1 MAKKILFIDDEP
13 EFVRPQVI
21 ALEDAGYE
29 VTLGPDPDKAVA
41 LLQEQDFD
49 LIILDLIMPPRRE
62 ERGDQELDF
71 AETGVKLHQE
81 IRDELGLV
89 DIPIVFLSV
98 VRDLGIRGRLMQR
111 ERSCGRR
118 FRFLTKPAR
127 SSATIVQ
134 PEPKPFKTNQK
145 QNFSNRTVLR

>member
-1 MAKKILFIDDEP
+1 MTKKILFIDDEP

-21 ALEDAGYE
+21 ALEDAGYK
-29 VTLGPDPDKAVA
+29 VTLEPDPDKAVA

-49 LIILDLIMPPRRE
+49 LIVLDLIMPPRRE

-89 DIPIVFLSV
+89 DIPIIFLTV
-98 VRDLGIRGRLMQR
+98 VRDQDIRREIGRR
-111 ERSCGRR
+111 ERKYGHKP
-118 FRFLTKPAR
+118 RFLTKPAR
-127 SSATIVQ
+127 SSDVVAEVQ
-134 PEPKPFKTNQK
+134 RILGDLPSPQSPE
-145 QNFSNRTVLR
+145 LM